1 MMCDECGVRPA
12 NIHLTTFVNGEK
24 QERNL
29 CATCMTKYKKQL
41 PNMDLG
47 ELAGLLG
54 GFFEKALANRKSEE
68 EDRFDAVC
76 PHCGM
81 TYAEF
86 RRGGML
92 GCADCYRAFHKPLE
106 ELVTRVSGPA
116 PQTGRAPGGVAG
128 TVAVKMA
135 IDRKKQKLMR
145 AIAEEEY
152 ETAAALRDEIR
163 ALTAQLE
170 AMNAEAEAGKEEASD
185 E

>member
-41 PNMDLG
+41 PNVDLG

-54 GFFEKALANRKSEE
+54 GFFEKALANRKT
-68 EDRFDAVC
+68 EDEDHFDAVC
-76 PHCGM
+76 PRCGLS
-81 TYAEF
+81 YAEF
-86 RRGGML
+86 RRAGML
-92 GCADCYRAFHKPLE
+92 GCADCYHAFHKPLE
-106 ELVTRVSGPA
+106 ELLVRVSGNA
-116 PQTGRAPGGVAG
+116 QHIGRAPGGVDG
-128 TVAVKMA
+128 KVAVKMS
-135 IDRKKQKLMR
+135 IDRKKQMLMR

-152 ETAAALRDEIR
+152 ETAATLRDEIR
-163 ALTAQLE
+163 ALNAQLE
-170 AMNAEAEAGKEEASD
+170 SMNAEAESRKEAAD